1 VHLLVFS
8 TFFVRLYKE
17 KSNLNLMKKFTLVF
31 LAMICMAG
39 LMAQSRLAKPPVKA
53 IPLKAIKN
61 QDAPSQPVNQ
71 VVNSKAVME
80 DVLGNT
86 YYDMQTNASVDTRI
100 TVYPDGTI
108 GTAWI
113 RGTTNSNDRGT
124 GYNYFDGTAWG
135 PAPTSRIEN
144 DRTGWP
150 SYAPLGP
157 SGEIVIAHLNDGL
170 KVSKRD
176 TKGQGTWNQSVMMGP
191 AGATDISWPRI
202 MTNGPNH
209 NYVHM
214 LVNTYVVYEGLDLA
228 ILYYRSLDGGLTWDK
243 NGVVLPQMTSAD
255 YDGFNGDQ
263 MAWGTPH
270 GDTIY
275 FVVSGPWIDSFIMKS
290 FDNGNTWTKV
300 PILSNANKKLAPG
313 TTDVPPFTSSDGSC
327 AVEMDNDGVFH
338 VAFGI
343 GGGFMEGGSQYI
355 YVNRN
360 GLVYWNSTMPMLQDS
375 LDLDTLEAH
384 GQLLGA
390 VYNGPNPGD
399 TIIDVP
405 SYRVGLSSMPQIS
418 VDDYNNVFFLWSAAT
433 PGNPSPD
440 PYNYRH
446 IWGRAKFANQNHMTD
461 QMDLNEGVMYLFTE
475 YVYPAV
481 AKRIRNNNIE
491 LMYQSAPEP
500 GSNIVSTTISQHECN
515 IEHRQ
520 VPTSMFIPAGTS
532 PSGVGRAQVGIISP
546 NPVREYFRIPVSLLN
561 SSEVSVTVSTL
572 MGQTVLVSRQGTL
585 PTGSASVRIN
595 CGGMASGMYIV
606 SITIGNEVVTRK
618 IMIE

>member
-1 VHLLVFS
+1 
-8 TFFVRLYKE
+8 
-17 KSNLNLMKKFTLVF
+17 MKKFTLLL
-31 LAMICMAG
+31 LAVMCASTM
-39 LMAQSRLAKPPVKA
+39 MAQSKLAKMPLKA
-53 IPLKAIKN
+53 VPEKAIKN
-61 QDAPSQPVNQ
+61 QITPSQPGNQ
-71 VVNSKAVME
+71 VVNSKAVLE
-80 DVLGNT
+80 DILGNT

-100 TVYPDGTI
+100 TAYPDGTI
-108 GTAWI
+108 GAAWI

-135 PAPTSRIEN
+135 PAPTARIEN

-176 TKGQGTWNQSVMMGP
+176 TKGTGVWNQSVLMGP

-202 MTNGPNH
+202 MTSGPNH
-209 NYVHM
+209 NYIHM
-214 LVNTYVVYEGLDLA
+214 LTNTYVVYENLDLA
-228 ILYYRSLDGGLTWDK
+228 ILYYRSLDGGLTWDI
-243 NGVVLPQMTSAD
+243 NGVVLPQMSSTD

-300 PILSNANKKLAPG
+300 PILSNANKKLAAG
-313 TTDVPPFTSSDGSC
+313 ITDVPPFTSSDGSC
-327 AVEMDNDGVFH
+327 AVEMDKDGVFH

-343 GGGFMEGGSQYI
+343 GGGYMEGGSKYI

-375 LDLDTLEAH
+375 LDLDTLDAH

-390 VYNGPNPGD
+390 VNNGPNPGD

-405 SYRVGLSSMPQIS
+405 GYRVGLSSMPQIS
-418 VDDYNNVFFLWSAAT
+418 IDDFNNIYFLWSAAT

-446 IWGRAKFANQNHMTD
+446 IWGRAKFSNQNHMTE
-461 QMDLNEGVMYLFTE
+461 QIDLNEGVMFLFTE
-475 YVYPAV
+475 YVYPAM
-481 AKRIRNNNIE
+481 AKKVLNDNLL
-491 LMYQSAPEP
+491 LMTQTAPEP
-500 GSNIVSTTISQHECN
+500 GSNIVSTTIPQHECT
-515 IEHRQ
+515 IQFRKI
-520 VPTSMFIPAGTS
+520 PTSTFIPT
-532 PSGVGRAQVGIISP
+532 GVGNSAVKQNKIGNCYP
-546 NPVREYFRIPVSLLN
+546 NPVKDNLYVPVSLVSSAPVTMEITDIAGKLLN
-561 SSEVSVTVSTL
+561 KIEL
-572 MGQTVLVSRQGTL
+572 GTFQSG
-585 PTGSASVRIN
+585 PSRIN
-595 CGGMASGMYIV
+595 FNASDLKAGVYILT
-606 SITIGNEVVTRK
+606 ITIGVESFTQK
-618 IMIE
+618 MIVE